1 MQQSPDFAQLLK
13 LAQSPAGQQL
23 LAMLQRSGRED
34 LQNAVAKASSG
45 DYREAK
51 RTLSAL
57 LSTPEAQ
64 ALLKQMEA
72 ANE

>member
-23 LAMLQRSGRED
+23 LAMLQRSGDED